1 MSRYKR
7 FVGFSAVICLM
18 GLMAGAMLAQA
29 PQGRGG
35 GGARGGAP
43 DTVMPARQLKPG
55 LFLVTG
61 AGANTMIRVT
71 TEGLIVVDT
80 KNPGDDQYNGLLAQI
95 KAVSP
100 LPVKFVINTQ
110 HHPDHVGNNQK
121 FIDAGAQVL
130 ALEALKSFMASD
142 TRTSQI
148 PGRPTQTFAKDYVL
162 KLGGAEVQAH
172 FYGRGHT
179 GDDTMVYFPDA
190 KVVMVSDEMS
200 DANPVIDWANG
211 GSWVEWSKV
220 LEGVLKLDF
229 ETAIQGRGEPK
240 TRADVQAFKDKV
252 DLVIKR
258 ASDAIKAGATKDN
271 LAMQV
276 KTDDLAPWNLNA
288 QFFGNLYDEL
298 KK

>member
-1 MSRYKR
+1 MSRSR
-7 FVGFSAVICLM
+7 WCAAIIAILCM
-18 GLMAGAMLAQA
+18 AAGATLAQA

-35 GGARGGAP
+35 RGGAP
-43 DTVMPARQLKPG
+43 DTVMPPRELKPG

-61 AGANTMIRVT
+61 GGANTLIRVT
-71 TEGLIVVDT
+71 TEGLVVVDT
-80 KNPGDDQYNGLLAQI
+80 KNPGDDQYNGLSAQI

-100 LPVKFVINTQ
+100 LPVKYVINTQ

-130 ALEALKSFMASD
+130 GLEALKTFMASD
-142 TRTSQI
+142 PRTTQI

-190 KVVMVSDEMS
+190 KVVMVSDDMT
-200 DANPVIDWANG
+200 DTNPVIDWANG
-211 GSWVEWSKV
+211 GSWVEWSRA
-220 LEGVLKLDF
+220 LDGVLKLDF
-229 ETAIQGRGEPK
+229 ATAIQGRGEPK
-240 TRADVQAFKDKV
+240 TRADVQAFKTKV
-252 DLVIKR
+252 DLVITR
-258 ASDAIKAGATKDN
+258 ANDAIKAGATKET
-271 LAMQV
+271 LASQV

>member
-1 MSRYKR
+1 MSRNNL
-7 FVGFSAVICLM
+7 FIGIAAVLCLT
-18 GLMAGAMLAQA
+18 GLTAGASFAQA
-29 PQGRGG
+29 PQRGGRGG
-35 GGARGGAP
+35 GAP
-43 DTVMPARQLKPG
+43 DNTVMAPRELKPG
-55 LFLVTG
+55 LFLLTG
-61 AGANTMIRVT
+61 AGANTLVRVT

-80 KNPGDDQYNGLLAQI
+80 KNPGDEQANSLLAQI
-95 KAVSP
+95 KTLSP

-121 FIDAGAQVL
+121 LLDAGAQVL
-130 ALEALKSFMASD
+130 GLEALKTFMGSD
-142 TRTSQI
+142 PRTTQI
-148 PGRPTQTFAKDYVL
+148 PGRPTQTFARDYVL

-190 KVVMVSDEMS
+190 KVVMVSDQMT

-211 GSWVEWSKV
+211 GSWVEWPKS

-229 ETAIQGRGEPK
+229 EIAIQGRGEPK

-258 ASDAIKAGATKDN
+258 AGDAIKAGATKET

-276 KTDDLAPWNLNA
+276 KVDDLAPWNLNA